1 MIKVKYFLKGVYAA
15 TTIICIVI
23 EAFVI
28 SVFHYLWKD
37 EKERRVKKEE
47 NKYRVYE

>member
-1 MIKVKYFLKGVYAA
+1 MTKVKYFLKGVYVA
-15 TTIICIVI
+15 TSIIFIVI

-28 SVFHYLWKD
+28 SVFHGLWKD
-37 EKERRVKKEE
+37 EKERRTKKEE